1 MATIYKIRSKK
12 TGLFSKGGST
22 PSFSKKGKI
31 WNGIGPLKLHFNQF
45 IGRGYIGRGYYE
57 DCEVVEYELV
67 EAEVAVSD
75 CSEWM
80 EASKERQEQ
89 REMERKI
96 RAQQWR
102 VAQEMKE
109 LERLRKKFGV

>member
-1 MATIYKIRSKK
+1 MATIYKIRNKK
-12 TGLFSKGGST
+12 SGLFSKGGLS

-45 IGRGYIGRGYYE
+45 IGSTYYE

-75 CSEWM
+75 CSDWM
-80 EASKERQEQ
+80 QASLERRKQ
-89 REMERKI
+89 REQERKI
-96 RAQQWR
+96 KAQQWR
-102 VAQEMKE
+102 VEQELRE